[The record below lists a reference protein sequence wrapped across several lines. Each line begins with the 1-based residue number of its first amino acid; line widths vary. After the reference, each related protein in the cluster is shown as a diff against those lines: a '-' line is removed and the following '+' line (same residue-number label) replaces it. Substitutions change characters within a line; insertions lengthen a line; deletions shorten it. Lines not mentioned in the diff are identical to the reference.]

1 MSGQTNLLT
10 VVNTFLV
17 KHLARSKGVN
27 GDHLVLF
34 CVKDCFVSILECVKR
49 TMMIATPIKVM
60 MTTMVIMMKMMM
72 MKMVDEE
79 VIQ

>member
-1 MSGQTNLLT
+1 MSDQTNLLT

-17 KHLARSKGVN
+17 KHPARSKRGQR
-27 GDHLVLF
+27 GSSCFF
-34 CVKDCFVSILECVKR
+34 CVKNCFVLILEYVK
-49 TMMIATPIKVM
+49 MMIATLVKVM